1 MKLVRMEISDLA
13 QHFLNIFFQTIP
25 ESAFCTTVPPTFLFE
40 ASFFLFFLIPMIIM
54 VVLYIRMG
62 LKIRSTTRFG
72 ENSNVHGES
81 RQAQSRKAI
90 LRMLGKKCYYFNIMC
105 QVSFQNWQIDPQCIL
120 NYLAVAQKNLLNY
133 STS

>member
-1 MKLVRMEISDLA
+1 M
-13 QHFLNIFFQTIP
+13 
-25 ESAFCTTVPPTFLFE
+25 PPTFLFE

-90 LRMLGKKCYYFNIMC
+90 LRMLGKKY
-105 QVSFQNWQIDPQCIL
+105 
-120 NYLAVAQKNLLNY
+120 
-133 STS
+133 